1 MLEQTLYSMVPL
13 FKDSN
18 VVAVDDSSDESTDED
33 AISTAPS
40 LKELHYVLSSTRGL
54 AVFAMPCDDYDRNH
68 MDTLA
73 CMGKLLTDVADVA
86 MP

>member
-1 MLEQTLYSMVPL
+1 M
-13 FKDSN
+13 
-18 VVAVDDSSDESTDED
+18 
-33 AISTAPS
+33 
-40 LKELHYVLSSTRGL
+40 LSSTRGL